1 MLVAGTFKQING
13 TPRNYIA
20 RVLAD
25 GSLDPDFN
33 PDASATIN
41 HVSIQPD
48 GRILLGGKF
57 TSINRHP
64 RNRLARLHP
73 DGRVDESFN
82 PNVDGEVYGTLI
94 QPDGRIV
101 FYGSFSKV
109 GNQSHYNLA
118 RIDADGILE
127 PNFNFS
133 KACLSL
139 QQQTDGVILC
149 GGSTGDNLLNLT
161 RILANGTL
169 DSLSNL
175 AMDGIVLALA
185 VQADGRILFG
195 GKFSSVANDPHRHVA
210 RLINDEATQSL
221 LVTAYNDVRWLRGGA
236 SPEANEVSFEW
247 SATGTAPWTK
257 IGRGVRIPGGWRL
270 SEGGLPASGQVRAL
284 ARYRTGYVNDSTSL
298 VEARADFSGFAVPEI
313 SILGNSVEIESGS
326 AVPSSVNGT
335 DFGEASVQSGLVMRT
350 FTIANTGAAPLTF
363 SATPRLQVLGAQAGD
378 FTVSMDTVK
387 SPA

>member
-1 MLVAGTFKQING
+1 MLVAGNFKQINA

-101 FYGSFSKV
+101 FYGSFSNV
-109 GNQSHYNLA
+109 GGQA
-118 RIDADGILE
+118 RSSPTRINANGTLE
-127 PNFNFS
+127 PIFNFS
-133 KACLSL
+133 QTCFSL

-149 GGSTGDNLLNLT
+149 GGSTGNNQLYLA
-161 RILANGTL
+161 RILANGSL
-169 DSLSNL
+169 DSSSNL
-175 AMDGIVLALA
+175 VINDTLLALALQGDGRIVLA
-185 VQADGRILFG
+185 GRFA
-195 GKFSSVANDPHRHVA
+195 SVAGEFHYHVA
-210 RLINDEATQSL
+210 RLIPQQACSSRRTMMCGGCVGEPARRPMRSALSGLPQ
-221 LVTAYNDVRWLRGGA
+221 ARLRGRRSGG
-236 SPEANEVSFEW
+236 VSAFR
-247 SATGTAPWTK
+247 A
-257 IGRGVRIPGGWRL
+257 GG
-270 SEGGLPASGQVRAL
+270 G
-284 ARYRTGYVNDSTSL
+284 
-298 VEARADFSGFAVPEI
+298 
-313 SILGNSVEIESGS
+313 
-326 AVPSSVNGT
+326 
-335 DFGEASVQSGLVMRT
+335 
-350 FTIANTGAAPLTF
+350 
-363 SATPRLQVLGAQAGD
+363 
-378 FTVSMDTVK
+378 
-387 SPA
+387 